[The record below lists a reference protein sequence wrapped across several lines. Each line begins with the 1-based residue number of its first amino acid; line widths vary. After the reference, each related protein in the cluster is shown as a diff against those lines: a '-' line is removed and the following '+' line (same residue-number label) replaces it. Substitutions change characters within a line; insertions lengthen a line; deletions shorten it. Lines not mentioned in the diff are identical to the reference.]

1 MRVLV
6 TGASGFIGR
15 PLCNTLAASGY
26 TVRAAL
32 RERRAAGLV
41 PSVEIVQLPD
51 LAGSVDWS
59 PLIAGIDAVVHL
71 AAIAH
76 AGREVPDAAYDQVNH
91 RATAAFARAA
101 AAANVR
107 RFVFV
112 SSIGAQSAATADH
125 PLTEAEEARP
135 AKVYG
140 HAKLA
145 AEDAVRASGV
155 RHTILRPMLVYGP
168 DPKGN
173 IARLK
178 WLADLPLPLPFASL
192 TAPRSL
198 LALDNLVEA
207 IRFAL
212 EDERAANETFIVA
225 DAETISVAEIIAI
238 LRDASGRRPALV
250 PVPPGLMSFA
260 CGLIG
265 RREQWDQLAG
275 SLVAPPAKLMAAG
288 WRPVTD
294 PRAAFAAMATPP
306 RR

>member
-26 TVRAAL
+26 SVRGAL
-32 RERRAAGLV
+32 RERRGAGLV
-41 PSVEIVQLPD
+41 PGIETVPLPD
-51 LAGSVDWS
+51 LAGPVDWA
-59 PLIAGIDAVVHL
+59 PLLTGMDVVVHL

-91 RATAAFARAA
+91 QATAALAHAA
-101 AAANVR
+101 ADAQVR
-107 RFVFV
+107 RFVFI

-125 PLTEAEEARP
+125 PLTENEVPRP

-140 HAKLA
+140 QAKLA
-145 AEDAVRASGV
+145 AERAVQASGAPY
-155 RHTILRPMLVYGP
+155 TILRPMLVYGP

-173 IARLK
+173 IARLT
-178 WLADLPLPLPFASL
+178 WLADLPVPLPFASL

-198 LALDNLVEA
+198 LALDNLIEA
-207 IRFAL
+207 IRFAM
-212 EDERAANETFIVA
+212 DDDRAANETFIVA

-238 LRDASGRRPALV
+238 LRTASGRRPALI
-250 PVPPGLMSFA
+250 PVPPGLMSMT
-260 CGLIG
+260 CSLLG

-288 WRPVTD
+288 WRPVTE
-294 PRAAFAAMATPP
+294 PRKAFAAMVMPP